1 VDTDRDPYSVSKG
14 LFYSHIGW
22 IVFHQDPDRIGR
34 VSVEDL
40 KHDQVVG
47 WQAQYYWQL
56 FLIMAYIVPTLIA
69 WIQWDDWRGGLVY
82 GGLLGTSLIQ
92 QRTFCINSLAHWVG
106 HQPYQS
112 IKSARDNFIVALIT
126 LGEGYHNF
134 HHEFPTDW
142 RNGVRWYDYDPTK
155 WTIWFCSQLGL
166 ASDLRRFS
174 ANEIKKGWLQEA
186 RKRLDRQFQTVCWG
200 VPIEE
205 LTVIIWEEY
214 VEQARL
220 GQKVI
225 LIGNVVYDI
234 AGFIKEHPGGMALIQ
249 SGIGKDAT
257 ELFNGDLYQ
266 HSNAARNF
274 LSSMRVAVIKKSS
287 RSD

>member
-1 VDTDRDPYSVSKG
+1 
-14 LFYSHIGW
+14 
-22 IVFHQDPDRIGR
+22 
-34 VSVEDL
+34 
-40 KHDQVVG
+40 
-47 WQAQYYWQL
+47 
-56 FLIMAYIVPTLIA
+56 MAYDGTTTTPRSGLSGSAANSVLRPTYEGFL
-69 WIQWDDWRGGLVY
+69 
-82 GGLLGTSLIQ
+82 
-92 QRTFCINSLAHWVG
+92 RTRLRRVG
-106 HQPYQS
+106 YKRPG
-112 IKSARDNFIVALIT
+112 RDLTDNFRLCA
-126 LGEGYHNF
+126 GA
-134 HHEFPTDW
+134 
-142 RNGVRWYDYDPTK
+142 
-155 WTIWFCSQLGL
+155 SQL
-166 ASDLRRFS
+166 
-174 ANEIKKGWLQEA
+174 
-186 RKRLDRQFQTVCWG
+186 
-200 VPIEE
+200 
-205 LTVIIWEEY
+205 LTVIVWEEY